1 MLDNCGKT
9 FIKCPI
15 IWTFKGPKHF
25 NLKEFS
31 FLFFSFFNLSI
42 LIHACNF
49 YLNHAYTCNKIRAI
63 QSKPRPDESTRPRVI
78 WTGTHLIQ
86 EVWQSMVGM
95 CLQHPTSASQ
105 IAGFIGWD
113 LSGPIWAKTSLFS
126 PSFPHRNKSSEISP
140 ISCGDLNKPSEISI
154 KSGKDLNI
162 YKLFC
167 TKAL

>member
-1 MLDNCGKT
+1 MGPSIL
-9 FIKCPI
+9 
-15 IWTFKGPKHF
+15 IWKSFHF
-25 NLKEFS
+25 FS
-31 FLFFSFFNLSI
+31 FLFLISAFLSI
-42 LIHACNF
+42 ACNF

-154 KSGKDLNI
+154 KSGRDLNI

>member
-25 NLKEFS
+25 NLEEFS
-31 FLFFSFFNLSI
+31 FLFLISAFLSI
-42 LIHACNF
+42 ACNF
-49 YLNHAYTCNKIRAI
+49 YLNHACTCNKIRAI

-78 WTGTHLIQ
+78 RTGTHLIQ

-113 LSGPIWAKTSLFS
+113 LSGTIWAKTSLLS
-126 PSFPHRNKSSEISP
+126 PSFPHRNKSSVISP
-140 ISCGDLNKPSEISI
+140 ISCGDLKKPSEIST
-154 KSGKDLNI
+154 KSGRDLNI